1 MTERFT
7 IGQMAEVNHVTKKTL
22 MLYHKHGL
30 LVPEDVDP
38 QTGYRYYTLEQ
49 CSTLD
54 MIQQL
59 KQVGLSL
66 AQIRD
71 VMDRKDVAYMQSLIR
86 EQVTRMRRE
95 MTELELSL
103 STARGLVG
111 TCDTYLSKPKCYDIT
126 LEYIPRRRVLYYEVT
141 PYVVQKQWVE
151 NPGLSNWEKSLR
163 SIKQQ
168 LLEEGHPLVLFHN
181 VGCVVSQE
189 SLSSRNFICTGGYIF
204 CPAPVGGR
212 ETWLDGGYCLCA
224 TIDKTFD
231 EDGRH
236 LENLWMNKLM
246 DVIEDQGYSVRG
258 DYYCEI
264 LAETPAFFYQGR
276 DMMMRCI
283 IPVDVH
289 NPEVSPYYMK
299 NEIR

>member
-71 VMDRKDVAYMQSLIR
+71 VMDKKDVAYMQSLIR
-86 EQVTRMRRE
+86 EQITRMRRE
-95 MTELELSL
+95 MTGLELSL
-103 STARGLVG
+103 STARSLVG

-151 NPGLSNWEKSLR
+151 NPGLSNWERACAPSSSSCLR
-163 SIKQQ
+163 RGIRWCCSTTWAAWSAR
-168 LLEEGHPLVLFHN
+168 N
-181 VGCVVSQE
+181 RWRTAT
-189 SLSSRNFICTGGYIF
+189 SSAREATSS
-204 CPAPVGGR
+204 APPRSAGAKYGW
-212 ETWLDGGYCLCA
+212 TADTACA
-224 TIDKTFD
+224 PRSTRRLTKTA
-231 EDGRH
+231 G
-236 LENLWMNKLM
+236 
-246 DVIEDQGYSVRG
+246 
-258 DYYCEI
+258 I
-264 LAETPAFFYQGR
+264 LKTSG
-276 DMMMRCI
+276 
-283 IPVDVH
+283 
-289 NPEVSPYYMK
+289 
-299 NEIR
+299 